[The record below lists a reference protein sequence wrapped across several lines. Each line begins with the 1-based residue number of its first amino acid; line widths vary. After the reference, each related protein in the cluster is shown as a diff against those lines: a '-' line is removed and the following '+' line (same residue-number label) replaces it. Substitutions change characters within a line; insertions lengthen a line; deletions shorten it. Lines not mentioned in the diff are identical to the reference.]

1 MAQSA
6 TSQVG
11 AHKLIFQMRK
21 EALIKDIKARSG
33 SKQHQLPLPPPP
45 PVLLLLV
52 IIFSLSILS
61 REVKVCCSVTFVLIF
76 LLHDKSYRH

>member
-33 SKQHQLPLPPPP
+33 SKQPTTTATTTTSAAAAGNYFLSLYLKPRGESLQLGDFCAN
-45 PVLLLLV
+45 
-52 IIFSLSILS
+52 FSSS
-61 REVKVCCSVTFVLIF
+61 
-76 LLHDKSYRH
+76 

>member
-33 SKQHQLPLPPPP
+33 SKQPTTTATTTTTTTSAAAGNYFLSLYLKPRGES
-45 PVLLLLV
+45 LLLGDFCAN
-52 IIFSLSILS
+52 FSSS
-61 REVKVCCSVTFVLIF
+61 
-76 LLHDKSYRH
+76 